1 VREGCCLTLMRAD
14 SYLVPP
20 MDAQRL
26 LRQLHSDDKR
36 GDALVPAHVL
46 GACVPTVRVRSAV
59 VPLTA

>member
-1 VREGCCLTLMRAD
+1 MRAD